1 MTLVFVPLHG
11 ESVPRQEGSIAES
24 TVLVEYLLTRAYML
38 VVVEPIILV
47 YICVTWGSPS
57 RRTTSHHHLDP
68 R

>member
-24 TVLVEYLLTRAYML
+24 TILVEYLLPCVYML
-38 VVVEPIILV
+38 VVVEPIIT
-47 YICVTWGSPS
+47 YKKVTWGSPS
-57 RRTTSHHHLDP
+57 TRTTSHHHRYDP